1 MGASVPKI
9 VSLLSKESAI
19 LVFISFIIFSPIAYI
34 GIEKWLQS
42 FTYATEINLVS
53 FAVAGLIVLVVS
65 LLTVSLQ
72 SIRSAV
78 ANPVQSLKYE

>member
-9 VSLLSKESAI
+9 VSLLSKESAL
-19 LVFISFIIFSPIAYI
+19 LVFISFIIFSPITYI